1 MKKQFKN
8 WTLFFILGLI
18 TIVLGVVASIVMM
31 TSVSAPDSLYGMYI
45 LLWMIPVALVVI
57 IDRILVSKFGNRAVN
72 KIQFA
77 ILLLFV
83 LLWILRAIANLMY
96 S

>member
-18 TIVLGVVASIVMM
+18 IIVLGVVASIVMM

>member
-31 TSVSAPDSLYGMYI
+31 TSVSASDSLYGMYI

>member
-8 WTLFFILGLI
+8 WTLFFILGLV
-18 TIVLGVVASIVMM
+18 TIVLGVAASIVMM
-31 TSVSAPDSLYGMYI
+31 TSVSAPDTLYGMFI

-57 IDRILVSKFGNRAVN
+57 IDRILVRKFGNKRVN
-72 KIQFA
+72 KIQFS
-77 ILLLFV
+77 ILLLIV
-83 LLWILRAIANLMY
+83 LLWILRAALNLIY